1 MQRNLGNVNCLRHPH
16 NRAGKIKESMREI
29 FYDRYVAPIGPL
41 TIGVTA
47 DGLAA
52 LEFDKTYVRP
62 QRRPDEAW
70 IRSATEVAPVI
81 VELQEYFAGKRRRF
95 STPLDLR
102 GTDFQ
107 LRCWRALV
115 EIPYGKTITYAE
127 LAKRVGSPRG
137 FRAVGMANHDNP
149 VAIIVPCHRV
159 MASNGS
165 LGGYGGGL
173 ELKRALL
180 ELEGALPRTL
190 NLLPA

>member
-1 MQRNLGNVNCLRHPH
+1 M
-16 NRAGKIKESMREI
+16 EI
-29 FYDRYVAPIGPL
+29 RYERYVAPIGPL
-41 TIGVTA
+41 IIGVS
-47 DGLAA
+47 DHGLAA
-52 LEFDKTYVRP
+52 LEFEKSYVEP
-62 QRRPDEAW
+62 PRRPGDVW
-70 IRSATEVAPVI
+70 TRSARAVEPVI
-81 VELQEYFAGKRRRF
+81 AELDQYFAGRRRTF

-115 EIPYGKTITYAE
+115 DIPYGKTISYAE
-127 LAKRVGSPRG
+127 LARRVDCPRG

-159 MASNGS
+159 LASNGT

-173 ELKRALL
+173 DIKRALL

>member
-1 MQRNLGNVNCLRHPH
+1 
-16 NRAGKIKESMREI
+16 MREI
-29 FYDRYVAPIGPL
+29 FYDRYLAPVGML
-41 TIGVTA
+41 TVGVTA

-52 LEFDKTYVRP
+52 LEFNKTYVQPHRSP
-62 QRRPDEAW
+62 GDTW
-70 IRSATEVAPVI
+70 TRSAGRVATVI
-81 VELQEYFAGKRRRF
+81 AELKDYFAGKRHQF
-95 STPLDLR
+95 SMPLDLR

-107 LRCWRALV
+107 LRCWHALLD
-115 EIPYGKTITYAE
+115 IPYGQTITYAQ
-127 LAKRVGSPRG
+127 LARRVGSPRG

-159 MASNGS
+159 VASDGT

-173 ELKRALL
+173 DIKRALL